1 MALAEEDKYR
11 IIFALC
17 HEGKILVVGST
28 SYSKILADRME
39 NLNEFIEERAISLVD
54 SIETMKS
61 KLESGS
67 LKDNVKRIDD
77 IELDTK
83 MSRPLKQKELSRLLS
98 ELSQL
103 LDIPNRCKVG
113 GGGMGCLIL

>member
-1 MALAEEDKYR
+1 MAFSEEDKFR

-17 HEGKILVVGST
+17 HEGKVLIPNST
-28 SYSKILADRME
+28 SYSKILADRFLDL
-39 NLNEFIEERAISLVD
+39 NLFIEDRALQLVD
-54 SIETMKS
+54 KIEAAKTL
-61 KLESGS
+61 LESSGT
-67 LKDNVKRIDD
+67 KDNVKRIGD

-83 MSRPLKQKELSRLLS
+83 YSRSNKQKELKRLLD

-113 GGGMGCLIL
+113 GGGVGCLIL